1 MKYPTSA
8 LFALCVAVWGSTW
21 LAITFQ
27 LGEVAPEA
35 SVCYRFALSSALLF
49 AWCGLRGQ
57 GVRFS
62 ARQHGALVLQ
72 GVLMFGVSYLFVYRA
87 ESLIVSGLVAVGFS
101 LSPLV
106 NMLLARLAF
115 DVPMSARVALGALL
129 GIAGI
134 VVLFAPEF
142 GALGADRR
150 ALEGAWYVAL
160 AVATSAAGSVIASR
174 NARIGLPVWPALAWG
189 MLYGSA
195 CSLLAVLAS
204 GKQLAFSSAPGYIA
218 SLLYLSVLGSVV
230 AFSAY
235 MVLLQRIGAART
247 GYLGVAVPVIAL
259 VLSTLFEGY
268 VWRSQ
273 TWIGVI
279 LAVIGNIVVLR
290 RR

>member
-1 MKYPTSA
+1 
-8 LFALCVAVWGSTW
+8 L
-21 LAITFQ
+21 
-27 LGEVAPEA
+27 
-35 SVCYRFALSSALLF
+35 
-49 AWCGLRGQ
+49 
-57 GVRFS
+57 
-62 ARQHGALVLQ
+62 
-72 GVLMFGVSYLFVYRA
+72 
-87 ESLIVSGLVAVGFS
+87 
-101 LSPLV
+101 
-106 NMLLARLAF
+106 
-115 DVPMSARVALGALL
+115 DVPMSARVALGSLL

-142 GALGADRR
+142 GALGADRP

-160 AVATSAAGSVIASR
+160 AVVTSAAGSVIASR

-268 VWRSQ
+268 VWRSE

-290 RR
+290 RQ

>member
-1 MKYPTSA
+1 MKHPTSA
-8 LFALCVAVWGSTW
+8 LFALCVAIWGSTW

-49 AWCGLRGQ
+49 AWCVLRGQ
-57 GVRFS
+57 SVRFS
-62 ARQHGALVLQ
+62 VRQHGALVLQ

-115 DVPMSARVALGALL
+115 DVPMSARVALGSLL

-150 ALEGAWYVAL
+150 TLEGAWYVVL
-160 AVATSAAGSVIASR
+160 AVVTSAAGSVIASR
-174 NARIGLPVWPALAWG
+174 NGRIGLPVWPALAWG

-204 GKQLAFSSAPGYIA
+204 GKQLAFSSTPGYIA

-268 VWRSQ
+268 VWRSE
-273 TWIGVI
+273 TWIGVG

-290 RR
+290 RQ